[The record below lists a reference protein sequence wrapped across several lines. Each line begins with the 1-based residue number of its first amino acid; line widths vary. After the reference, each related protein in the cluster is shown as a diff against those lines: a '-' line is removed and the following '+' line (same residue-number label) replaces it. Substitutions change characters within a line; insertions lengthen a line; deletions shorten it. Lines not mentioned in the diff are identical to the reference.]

1 MGGIETG
8 PLTWGNVMLKFTIL
22 TASLLAAAPA
32 LAQPAPPAAPALP
45 QQTASADKNADPLNK
60 IICRTEDTL
69 GSRLKAHKVC
79 ATLREWKDQEEE
91 NRLEMD
97 RIRQAQGTGMPS
109 G

>member
-1 MGGIETG
+1 M
-8 PLTWGNVMLKFTIL
+8 
-22 TASLLAAAPA
+22 
-32 LAQPAPPAAPALP
+32 
-45 QQTASADKNADPLNK
+45 
-60 IICRTEDTL
+60 ICRTEDTL